1 LSIKGKKIIMGE
13 PSLATLT
20 AFLQEARRR
29 YTFVTSDIE
38 PDAPHRIP
46 DSIQES
52 GEENAATDWAQS
64 PPAYRQFSPTIEAAW
79 CRAAQVFYE
88 GQIVTGIVTGWN
100 RGGLLVRWDELQGFV
115 PASQLRDV
123 PLFDADDARD
133 ETLARWVGE
142 ELALKV
148 IELDR
153 SRNRLVFSERATVWG
168 PKDGERLLS
177 EVKAG
182 EIRRGH
188 ISNLCDFGAFV
199 DLGGV
204 DGLVHVS
211 ELAWGRVTH
220 PREMLAIGQEVE
232 AYVISVDKDNRR
244 IALSLKRLRP
254 DPWTVVGEK
263 YHIGQILHVTITNI
277 VDFGAF
283 ARIEDGLEGL
293 IHVSELTDETVT
305 HPGEVVSMGE
315 EVEVR
320 ILRID
325 SINHRLGLSIRQA
338 ATPSTGDESFGDDLR
353 TRVELREPPTEI
365 DWNASARSLY

>member
-1 LSIKGKKIIMGE
+1 MGE
-13 PSLATLT
+13 PSLETLM

-29 YTFVTSDIE
+29 YAPVTTDSG
-38 PDAPHRIP
+38 PDATCRVPESMQ
-46 DSIQES
+46 DS
-52 GEENAATDWAQS
+52 GEEHAAMDLAQS
-64 PPAYRQFSPTIEAAW
+64 PSAYRQFSPTIEAAW
-79 CRAAQVFYE
+79 CRAAKVFYE

-123 PLFDADDARD
+123 PLFDVDDARD

-142 ELALKV
+142 ELVLKV

-177 EVKAG
+177 EVKPG
-182 EIRRGH
+182 ETRRGH
-188 ISNLCDFGAFV
+188 VSNLCDFGAFV

-220 PREMLAIGQEVE
+220 PRELLTIGQEVE
-232 AYVISVDKDNRR
+232 AYVISVDRENRR
-244 IALSLKRLRP
+244 IALSLKRLHP
-254 DPWTVVGEK
+254 DPWTIVGEK
-263 YHIGQILHVTITNI
+263 YHIGQILHATITNI

-293 IHVSELTDETVT
+293 IHVSELTDETVA
-305 HPGEVVSMGE
+305 HPGEVVSVGD

-325 SINHRLGLSIRQA
+325 SVSHRLGLSMRQA
-338 ATPSTGDESFGDDLR
+338 ELPPTDEEPLTDRLDV
-353 TRVELREPPTEI
+353 RVELREPPTEV